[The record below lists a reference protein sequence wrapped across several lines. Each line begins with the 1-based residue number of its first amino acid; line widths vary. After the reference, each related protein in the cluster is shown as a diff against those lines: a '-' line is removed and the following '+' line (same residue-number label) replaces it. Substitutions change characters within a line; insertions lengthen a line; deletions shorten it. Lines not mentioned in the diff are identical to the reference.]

1 MLFWRNCDPEGRC
14 TIQSQLRD
22 RDSLLWLVHHPMLQH
37 GRTHLCCSQSQW
49 WRESGVF
56 SCHQK
61 YFYRR
66 VWILQTEI
74 DDLNSK
80 SIVWEGAFCSGQSY
94 KFCLEFS
101 YDNKTDDDFTDFC
114 QVPGC
119 FNNLSVLQVVVP
131 SVKVC
136 W

>member
-1 MLFWRNCDPEGRC
+1 MCHSKSTARQG
-14 TIQSQLRD
+14 QSPMTCPPSDATTR
-22 RDSLLWLVHHPMLQH
+22 SNPSLWLSVSMME
-37 GRTHLCCSQSQW
+37 RKWC
-49 WRESGVF
+49 VF
-56 SCHQK
+56 VSSK
-61 YFYRR
+61 YFYLR
-66 VWILQTEI
+66 VEILQTEI

-114 QVPGC
+114 QVLGC

-136 W
+136 